1 MANLT
6 ETVTMTIEKYNAARH
21 YEVLCKWLSFYDME
35 PIEAAHLPPTGFV
48 VEGLAMGF
56 LYKSDTK
63 LAQIET
69 LVANGY
75 APREA
80 RDAATDLV
88 VEAIIAEAR
97 ASGFAVLQG
106 VTQLDAVV
114 QRALKH
120 GFTLDEQ
127 PYRIVNLA
135 L

>member
-1 MANLT
+1 MANPT
-6 ETVTMTIEKYNAARH
+6 ETVTMTIEKYDPARH
-21 YEVLCKWLSFYDME
+21 YEMLCKWLRFYDME
-35 PIEAAHLPPTGFV
+35 LIEAAILPPTGFV

-56 LYKSDTK
+56 LYKSDGK

-69 LVANGY
+69 LVSNGY

-88 VEAIIAEAR
+88 VEAIIVEAR

-106 VTQLDAVV
+106 ITHLDAVV

-120 GFTLDEQ
+120 GFTLAEQ

>member
-1 MANLT
+1 MANPT
-6 ETVTMTIEKYNAARH
+6 KTMTMTVEHYTPERH
-21 YEVLCKWLSFYDME
+21 HATLCKWLSFYDME

-56 LYKSDTK
+56 LYKSDSK
-63 LAQIET
+63 AAQIET
-69 LVANGY
+69 LISNGY

-97 ASGFAVLQG
+97 ASGFLVLLG
-106 VTQLDAVV
+106 ITSLDAVV

-120 GFTLDEQ
+120 GFALDEK
-127 PYRIVNLA
+127 PYRIVSLE